1 MLPESFLTSITGSA
15 ISDTSSHEILSS
27 ASAQAR
33 HLISDIDVT
42 NTHASVNTALDI
54 LAGGEVLWSIPAP
67 AGDGSLRTFTPPLDC
82 GLGNSVEIQAQDAA
96 TILASIRYRKG
107 GR

>member
-1 MLPESFLTSITGSA
+1 MLPESFLTSVTAAAITDGTSHGMLQSLSA
-15 ISDTSSHEILSS
+15 IS
-27 ASAQAR
+27 R
-33 HLISDIDVT
+33 YLISDIDVT

-54 LAGGEVLWSIPAP
+54 LADGELIWSIPAP
-67 AGDGSLRTFTPPLDC
+67 SADGTVRTFDPPLDC

-96 TILASIRYRKG
+96 SILASIRYRKG